1 MFVEYLLDRNCWE
14 GDGSSEDYNEK
25 DMFVVPPKTILL
37 VGWGREVQK
46 SYQGLEM
53 KEMAGDQCD
62 KDGGCWQPVSNLR
75 ISITVH
81 AACISF
87 AKERIKIL

>member
-1 MFVEYLLDRNCWE
+1 
-14 GDGSSEDYNEK
+14 
-25 DMFVVPPKTILL
+25 MFVVPPKTILF
-37 VGWGREVQK
+37 VGWGREVQIL
-46 SYQGLEM
+46 YQRLEM

-62 KDGGCWQPVSNLR
+62 KDGGCWHYVSDLR
-75 ISITVH
+75 ISVTVH

>member
-1 MFVEYLLDRNCWE
+1 
-14 GDGSSEDYNEK
+14 
-25 DMFVVPPKTILL
+25 
-37 VGWGREVQK
+37 
-46 SYQGLEM
+46 M

-62 KDGGCWQPVSNLR
+62 KDGGCWQPVSDLR